1 MLFRSLKVGEE
12 KDVNVTFPEE
22 YHAKDLAGKAAV
34 FHCKI
39 NSIKHKEMPELT
51 DEFVKASTS
60 YESIE
65 DMKAKLRENIEKN
78 AQREADTKRRNEIL
92 KQATDNITVDIP
104 EVMVENRVSN
114 MIQELSVNLE
124 NQGMNLDAYL
134 KYANMDMAK
143 LREQYK
149 ESAAIAVKTEIGRAS
164 CRERV

>member
-1 MLFRSLKVGEE
+1 
-12 KDVNVTFPEE
+12 
-22 YHAKDLAGKAAV
+22 
-34 FHCKI
+34 
-39 NSIKHKEMPELT
+39 
-51 DEFVKASTS
+51 
-60 YESIE
+60 
-65 DMKAKLRENIEKN
+65 MKAKLRENIEKN

-149 ESAAIAVKTEIGRAS
+149 DSAAIATRSKQNH
-164 CRERV
+164 